1 MPTDPAVSPAST
13 PAMRFLLGAVFL
25 GAVDLSVISTLLL
38 PIVRDLEQNT
48 ADLDRYAWVV
58 IGYLLA
64 YVAAI
69 PIFGRLIDTVGL
81 RASLATGLVIF
92 LIGTVMTVAAGSL
105 DSLILGRVVQGAG
118 GGAILPIAMAFVT
131 TNMAAKDRLA
141 GYGVVAAVD
150 TLGWVLGPILGA
162 LVVALDERVS
172 HSWRLAF
179 APNALLLGGLV
190 VALRRGEDGG
200 LRPPSS
206 GRPAGGGWLGIILL
220 TAGVSLANLALASAG
235 QLGTGGDGSGLRA
248 LGGTEN
254 PLTAYIPLF
263 LSGAAVLLAAVW
275 LNERRTSRPA
285 FPAEMRGS
293 RSFVTGIVVGLAVGA
308 ASAVVIATLPVYAA
322 LRSTTQ
328 SPSSL
333 TAILL
338 TPHTLATAVAAL
350 LSGRL
355 VHRAGLRRTIVVGL
369 TAAAVGSLATAVALD
384 RTTSTAVVV
393 PGLTLLG
400 AGLGLSL
407 GPILALGLTHIPER
421 LAGSGASAL
430 LGARLLGATMGVSAI
445 TAFGTWRIQRLLTD
459 VEPVPRV
466 DGESTA
472 DFFVRQAAY
481 IDGTVVPRAVQ
492 AISEI
497 YVLGAVVCLVTT
509 MLLIRGTM
517 IDAPTEPARPSPP

>member
-1 MPTDPAVSPAST
+1 MAVSATASAVST
-13 PAMRFLLGAVFL
+13 QAMRFLLGAVFL

-48 ADLDRYAWVV
+48 ADIDRYAWVV

-69 PIFGRLIDTVGL
+69 PIFGRLIDVAGVRVTLALGL
-81 RASLATGLVIF
+81 AVFLA
-92 LIGTVMTVAAGSL
+92 GTLMTVTAGSL
-105 DSLILGRVVQGAG
+105 EGLIVGRVVQGTG

-131 TNMAAKDRLA
+131 VSLPASARLG
-141 GYGVVAAVD
+141 GYGLVAAVD

-162 LVVALDERVS
+162 LVVSLDGLVT

-179 APNALLLGGLV
+179 APNILLVAGLV
-190 VALRRGEDGG
+190 FVVRRGDATMIDMP
-200 LRPPSS
+200 RSH
-206 GRPAGGGWLGIILL
+206 GRSGGGWLGVVLL

-235 QLGTGGDGSGLRA
+235 QLGSGGGATGLRA

-254 PLTAYIPLF
+254 PLTDNIPLF
-263 LSGAAVLLAAVW
+263 VVGALVFLVAFWVV
-275 LNERRTSRPA
+275 ERTTSRPA
-285 FPAEMRGS
+285 FPIEMRAS
-293 RSFVTGIVVGLAVGA
+293 RTFVTGTVVGLAIGV
-308 ASAVVIATLPVYAA
+308 ASAVVIATVPVYAA

-338 TPHTLATAVAAL
+338 TPHTLATAIAAA

-355 VHRAGLRRTIVVGL
+355 ERRIGLRRTIVVGMA
-369 TAAAVGSLATAVALD
+369 TGTIGSLGVALALD
-384 RTTSTAVVV
+384 RTTSTIALV
-393 PGLTLLG
+393 PGLVLLG

-407 GPILALGLTHIPER
+407 GPILALGLQGIPER
-421 LAGSGASAL
+421 LAGSGVSAL
-430 LGARLLGATMGVSAI
+430 LGARLLGATMGISAI
-445 TAFGTWRIQRLLTD
+445 TAFGTWRIQALLSD
-459 VEPVPRV
+459 LQPVPRI

-472 DFFVRQAAY
+472 DYFVRQADY
-481 IDGTVVPRAVQ
+481 LDTTVVPRAVQ

-497 YVLGAVVCLVTT
+497 YVLGAATCLIAAIT
-509 MLLIRGTM
+509 LIRA
-517 IDAPTEPARPSPP
+517 IRPSPP